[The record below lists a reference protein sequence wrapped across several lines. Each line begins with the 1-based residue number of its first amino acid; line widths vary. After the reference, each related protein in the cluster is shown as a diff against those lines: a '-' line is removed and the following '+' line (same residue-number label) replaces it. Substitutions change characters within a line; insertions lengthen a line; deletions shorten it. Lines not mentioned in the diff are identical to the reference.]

1 MKPPKFLKLIIN
13 VSYFLLALDLILS
26 TLCYIYF
33 LFGGGVKLESLEY
46 ITTVQNEESSIA
58 AIVLFTLEIIYSI
71 ILFYTVFII
80 RKLIKDFEREKL
92 YTKIQITGLNLA
104 GKLLVGVFILQ
115 FIADFFT
122 SIILDNRLK
131 ISLSFE
137 NDLGSPWLLIAIGL
151 FLIYLSKIFN
161 NSARLQLENEL
172 TV

>member
-122 SIILDNRLK
+122 SIILDDRLK

>member
-26 TLCYIYF
+26 SLCYIYF

-46 ITTVQNEESSIA
+46 ITTVQNEESSMA

-80 RKLIKDFEREKL
+80 RKLIKDFEKEKL

>member
-26 TLCYIYF
+26 SLCYIYF
-33 LFGGGVKLESLEY
+33 LFGGSVKLESLEY
-46 ITTVQNEESSIA
+46 ITTVQNEESRIA

>member
-26 TLCYIYF
+26 SLCYLYF
-33 LFGGGVKLESLEY
+33 LFGGSVKLESLDY
-46 ITTVQNEESSIA
+46 ITVVQNEESRMA

-71 ILFYTVFII
+71 ILFYAVNII
-80 RKLIKDFEREKL
+80 RKLIKDFEKEKL
-92 YTKIQITGLNLA
+92 YTQLQITGLNLA
-104 GKLLVGVFILQ
+104 GKLIIGVFILQ
-115 FIADFFT
+115 IIADFFT
-122 SIILDNRLK
+122 SIILDNRLE

-161 NSARLQLENEL
+161 NSAKLQLENEL

>member
-80 RKLIKDFEREKL
+80 RKLIKDFEKEKL